1 MKIAI
6 IGSGISGLGAAHAL
20 RDDARITLYESGP
33 RLGGHTNT
41 VDVTLQG
48 VTAGV
53 DTGFLVYNERT
64 YPNLIRLFDELS
76 IPVAKSDMSF
86 GVSVARG
93 GGRRLEWA
101 GSDLNAVFAQR
112 RNLLSPVFL
121 GMLRDIL
128 RFNREAT
135 RIAQEPGRHDGLP
148 LGEFLDRGGYGDAF
162 RGWYLLPMAA
172 AIWSCPMAT
181 MLAYPLATFARF
193 CHNHG
198 LLQVENRPQWFTV
211 SGGARQ
217 YVRRIASRIP
227 DVRLGDEVVS
237 VRRDHVTGQV
247 VVKSRHAT
255 ERYDHVVLA
264 CHSDQSLAV
273 LADADAAERSILEAV
288 KYQPN
293 RAVLHTDTALMP
305 TLRSVWSSWNYMSD
319 GGQEPNVSVTY
330 LLNKLQPLP
339 FGTPVLLTLNPIT
352 EPDAD
357 KVIAEFDYAHPIF
370 DGAAIAAQRRLA
382 DAQGRRQ
389 VWFAGAWTG
398 YGFHEDG
405 LKSGLAVAHAILGL
419 AVTHRIAA

>member
-1 MKIAI
+1 
-6 IGSGISGLGAAHAL
+6 
-20 RDDARITLYESGP
+20 
-33 RLGGHTNT
+33 
-41 VDVTLQG
+41 
-48 VTAGV
+48 
-53 DTGFLVYNERT
+53 
-64 YPNLIRLFDELS
+64 
-76 IPVAKSDMSF
+76 
-86 GVSVARG
+86 
-93 GGRRLEWA
+93 
-101 GSDLNAVFAQR
+101 
-112 RNLLSPVFL
+112 
-121 GMLRDIL
+121 MLRDIL

-135 RIAQEPGRHDGLP
+135 RIAQEPGRHDGES
-148 LGEFLDRGGYGDAF
+148 LGGFLDRGGFGDAF
-162 RGWYLLPMAA
+162 RRWYLLPMAA

-211 SGGARQ
+211 RGGARQ

-227 DVRLGDEVVS
+227 DVRVGDEVVA
-237 VRRDHVTGQV
+237 VRRDAVTGRV
-247 VVKSRHAT
+247 VVASRSGS

-273 LADADAAERSILEAV
+273 LADADAGERGILEAV

-293 RAVLHTDTALMP
+293 RAVLHTDAALMP
-305 TLRSVWSSWNYMSD
+305 KLRSVWSSWNYMSD
-319 GGQEPNVSVTY
+319 GGREPNVSVTY

-339 FGTPVLLTLNPIT
+339 FATPVLLTLNPIT

-357 KVIAEFDYAHPIF
+357 KVLAEFDYAHPIF

-382 DAQGRRQ
+382 DVQGRRQ

-405 LKSGLAVAHAILGL
+405 LKSGLAVAQAILGQAAARRL
-419 AVTHRIAA
+419 AA